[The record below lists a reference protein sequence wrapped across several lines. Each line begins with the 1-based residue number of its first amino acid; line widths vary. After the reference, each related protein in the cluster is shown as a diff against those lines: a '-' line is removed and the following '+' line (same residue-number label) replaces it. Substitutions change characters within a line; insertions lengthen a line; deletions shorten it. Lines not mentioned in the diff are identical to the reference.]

1 MIERT
6 NKRTERLHKLFDSV
20 PLETNHDMRTHLSE
34 HESESKS
41 LIRKLLRKEEC
52 SKAGVER
59 HGVEPLVNVHCH
71 NFHTVLGRLFFWRG
85 GGVVGGE

>member
-6 NKRTERLHKLFDSV
+6 NKRTERLHNLFETLSF
-20 PLETNHDMRTHLSE
+20 ETNHHMRTHLRE
-34 HESESKS
+34 HESESNS

-59 HGVEPLVNVHCH
+59 HGVEPLVNVRYH
-71 NFHTVLGRLFFWRG
+71 NFHNMLGRLFFWG
-85 GGVVGGE
+85 GGGWAEV

>member
-1 MIERT
+1 
-6 NKRTERLHKLFDSV
+6 
-20 PLETNHDMRTHLSE
+20 MRAHLIE

-59 HGVEPLVNVHCH
+59 HGVEPLVKVGCH
-71 NFHTVLGRLFFWRG
+71 NFHIMLGRFFLFGWGG
-85 GGVVGGE
+85 GGV